1 MDKPQTETNAM
12 EKPII
17 KCIQLPHAKDLPLPS
32 YQTQGAAGM
41 DVRVALTKDITLAPG
56 ERALVPT
63 GIIMAIPQ
71 GYEVQIRPRSG
82 LAIKHGITM
91 VNSPG
96 TIDSDFRGEIYLL
109 VINHGQQAFTLKHGD
124 RMAQMAA
131 AGGLGQI
138 FCQWANAIGCEVI
151 GTVSSKEK
159 EKIAKENG
167 CHHVINY
174 KENNFVEEIKK
185 QFGEN
190 SIDVVYDGVGE
201 TTYEG
206 SMEVLKVREAT
217 RWPRCGSPMR
227 WPPRPRR
234 SP

>member
-1 MDKPQTETNAM
+1 MKDLKPLIEPNAMDKPQTETNAMDKPQTETNAM

-96 TIDSDFRGEIYLL
+96 TIDSDFRGEIHLL

-124 RMAQMAA
+124 RMAQMVVQKIHQAEIVLA
-131 AGGLGQI
+131 SEVDQTQRGHGGFGST
-138 FCQWANAIGCEVI
+138 G
-151 GTVSSKEK
+151 
-159 EKIAKENG
+159 
-167 CHHVINY
+167 
-174 KENNFVEEIKK
+174 VE
-185 QFGEN
+185 
-190 SIDVVYDGVGE
+190 
-201 TTYEG
+201 
-206 SMEVLKVREAT
+206 
-217 RWPRCGSPMR
+217 
-227 WPPRPRR
+227 
-234 SP
+234 